1 MDASRIYL
9 CEKMIP
15 NHLPII
21 FVEMKLILL
30 LLSCIPRVSYA
41 KFDTSIIWWIFNIL
55 VFFQEWI
62 AALDLTDIDHL
73 AFNVLDSPLTSVY
86 RFSCWHWFYT
96 FNLDNSHWDHH
107 LDHWQSISH
116 AWRHTRYVYMHVY
129 KHIWFINGVKHY
141 LIGQFNLV
149 F

>member
-1 MDASRIYL
+1 MWKDDSQPFAYSICWDEINTFASKLHPSCQLCQIWHVYHLMDFQ
-9 CEKMIP
+9 
-15 NHLPII
+15 H
-21 FVEMKLILL
+21 F
-30 LLSCIPRVSYA
+30 
-41 KFDTSIIWWIFNIL
+41 

-86 RFSCWHWFYT
+86 RFSCWHRFYT
-96 FNLDNSHWDHH
+96 FNLDNSHRDHH
-107 LDHWQSISH
+107 LGHWQSISH

-129 KHIWFINGVKHY
+129 KHIWFINGAKHY